1 MDNKNYWTE
10 FCNTTNQS
18 MTAVSDDFREEKTVF
33 VKRYLSL
40 EVKHNSDEQAL
51 KNKKNAI
58 MDLVDETQ
66 KVDMSREIDELLTCI
81 KERDNKIE
89 QIKINIEKS
98 KEELGAWYNRAKL
111 NSGRL
116 CEVLRK
122 YTNDE
127 TGVLNIVAYILKEVV
142 SKEGLEMNK
151 AIAKVKDIISSR
163 KWSRFWNVF
172 GYMFLIVIL
181 LAIQV
186 FLSKLI
192 GINMISKDVEI
203 NHLGRW
209 IVCGFIIAFLTVEI
223 FLVVRLFLQL
233 RKKTTEIQQLQLLL
247 YKMEIHKMTEEE
259 IDRALE
265 SVQEAASMSNRY

>member
-1 MDNKNYWTE
+1 
-10 FCNTTNQS
+10 

-66 KVDMSREIDELLTCI
+66 KVDMSRKIDELLTCI
-81 KERDNKIE
+81 KERDNKIK

-192 GINMISKDVEI
+192 GTNMVSKDVEI
-203 NHLGRW
+203 NPLGRW

>member
-1 MDNKNYWTE
+1 MDKENYWIK
-10 FCNTTNQS
+10 FCNTTRQL
-18 MTAVSDDFREEKTVF
+18 MAKVSDDFRAEDLPF
-33 VKRYLSL
+33 VDKSSNVDVKLKSDDVTLGKIKDEALTLVEDTQKNELSL
-40 EVKHNSDEQAL
+40 KIDNLLEYISERDKKIVQLQADTND
-51 KNKKNAI
+51 NKKRLADWYKKAKQNSVN
-58 MDLVDETQ
+58 LC
-66 KVDMSREIDELLTCI
+66 DEL
-81 KERDNKIE
+81 
-89 QIKINIEKS
+89 
-98 KEELGAWYNRAKL
+98 G
-111 NSGRL
+111 
-116 CEVLRK
+116 K

-127 TGVLNIVAYILKEVV
+127 FGVLNIVAYILEDVV

-192 GINMISKDVEI
+192 GTNMISKDVEI
-203 NHLGRW
+203 NPLGRW
-209 IVCGFIIAFLTVEI
+209 IVCGFIIAFLTVEV